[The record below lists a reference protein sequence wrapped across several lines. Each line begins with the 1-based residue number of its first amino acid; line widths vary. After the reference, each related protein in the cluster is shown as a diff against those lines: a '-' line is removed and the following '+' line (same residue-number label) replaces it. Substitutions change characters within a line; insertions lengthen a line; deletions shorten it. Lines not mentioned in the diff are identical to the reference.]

1 MTMPNKKSPTIIGD
15 FLFSPIHVS
24 FLQWQYSPSQ
34 SYSQRP
40 LSGMA
45 KQASRSRRR
54 SHIHPRKL
62 LIITFTMRFKSSLW
76 ILLIALLLQSCGTL
90 NPVVTP
96 QAQPNASPPD
106 PLPDTASNGVSIP
119 YGKNIRFEHISLE
132 DGLSQSVVNAI
143 LQDSKGFLWVGT
155 DDGLNRYDG
164 YSFSIFKPDTNNPAS
179 LSDRSI
185 TTLTQD
191 AQGFIWIGTRQGG
204 LNRYDPVSG
213 TFTHYMHNEVDDQ
226 SVASNLILSL
236 LADETGIWIGT
247 DNGLDFLDFSSGRF
261 THYYSPEEDPADG
274 RSLSSNTIR
283 ALYKDSQNLLWIGTT
298 NGGLNMYDPRTGI
311 IEIFKHDKLN
321 RKTISSNRVLS
332 ITEAP
337 DGSIWIGTANGL
349 NQLNVASGEFKRFEN
364 SRYLENSLAGTTV
377 NAILIDQWGSL
388 WVGTNRGLDRFD
400 AREGNFIH
408 HQSQPG
414 IPNSLS
420 NNQVISIYEDDSGVI
435 WVGTFGGGLN
445 KYNRQQD
452 RFAYY
457 RHEPNDVN
465 SLSSNFIM
473 SLFADRADNLW
484 IGTLDNGLS
493 RLDLETETF
502 AHFKNNPNIRSSLSS
517 NFVHSLY
524 VDSTGTLWVGTGK
537 ALDRFNPLGE
547 RFTNYAPPVTGD
559 NENIAFS
566 VAAMYE
572 DSQSN
577 FWVGSTQ
584 GLFLFDRNTKI
595 FSGFN
600 LNETE
605 RGALDGY
612 SITAIAEGR
621 SGYLWVGTFNGG
633 LKRIHLDTG
642 FISHYENDP
651 GNGSS
656 IGNNSILCLFR
667 DSRGLLWVGTNG
679 GGLSRYNPATDSFTN
694 YTETSGLPNNVIY
707 GILEDDKG
715 NLWLSTNFGLSR
727 FNPQDESFR
736 NFTASD
742 GLQSNEFNQNAYA
755 IDGNGTMYFGGINGL
770 NVFQPREIVDNPYPP
785 RIALTS
791 VTFDGIQLTDGQ
803 TPEYRR
809 EITLQWPN
817 ESFEFEFTAFA
828 FEQTSKNRYAYMLEG
843 FDPDWI
849 EIEGRRNGRYTNLP
863 GGTYTLRL
871 RGSNSDGIWNETNET
886 IQIVV
891 VPPFWETWWF
901 TGLLV
906 LTMVTMVVG
915 GMRWR
920 VKNIENRN
928 QELERLVRIR
938 TADLEKR
945 TGEIEA
951 LYLADEKLLRSVT
964 LNQIFQ
970 ALVDVSI
977 TILKADRSLVLAWN
991 EEKQRVMPRI
1001 SRGFKPE
1008 SLNVMRYE
1016 RDEGMIGVA
1025 MSTGNNVIISD
1036 IDPSILREDIRHMV
1050 ETEGIE
1056 SFAHFPIVVDER
1068 VVALFT
1074 VAYTRSNALTKDS
1087 IRLFTAIV
1095 NRASMSIANMEL
1107 FDQTRDLAVM
1117 EERNRLA
1124 RDLHDSAKQ
1133 KAFAALA
1140 QLGTVNGMTK
1150 VAPQGY
1156 LPDIASPHL
1165 NEAETLV
1172 YEVIQELNFLI
1183 QEIYPIALQEKG
1195 LPTVLREYTFE
1206 WENRNDAMIHLN
1218 IQNERA
1224 LPLETEQ
1231 AVYRVIQEALA
1242 NVSRHSRA
1250 QRVDIS
1256 LMYSN
1261 DQLQVTVSDDGVGF
1275 DVNQKAKGLGFRSMR
1290 ERIISAKG
1298 TFQVQ
1303 SSLGTGTRIMIH
1315 IPLRGFAG
1323 ETL

>member
-1 MTMPNKKSPTIIGD
+1 
-15 FLFSPIHVS
+15 
-24 FLQWQYSPSQ
+24 
-34 SYSQRP
+34 
-40 LSGMA
+40 
-45 KQASRSRRR
+45 
-54 SHIHPRKL
+54 
-62 LIITFTMRFKSSLW
+62 MRFKSLRW
-76 ILLIALLLQSCGTL
+76 ILLIALFLQACATL
-90 NPVVTP
+90 NTAESPET
-96 QAQPNASPPD
+96 QPSAS
-106 PLPDTASNGVSIP
+106 LPDLLPGTAVSSLSIP
-119 YGKNIRFEHISLE
+119 YGTNIRFEHISLE
-132 DGLSQSVVNAI
+132 EGLSQSVINAV
-143 LQDSKGFLWVGT
+143 LQDRKGFLWVGT

-164 YSFSIFKPDTNNPAS
+164 YGFTIFKPDTNNPAS
-179 LSDRSI
+179 LSDRTI
-185 TTLTQD
+185 TTLAQD

-213 TFTHYMHNEVDDQ
+213 TFTHFMHNEVDSQ
-226 SVASNLILSL
+226 SVASNHILSL
-236 LADETGIWIGT
+236 FADETGIWVGT
-247 DNGLDFLDFSSGRF
+247 DNGLNFLDFSSGRF
-261 THYYSPEEDPADG
+261 TYYHSSEEDPADE
-274 RSLSSNTIR
+274 RSLSGNIIR
-283 ALYKDSQNLLWIGTT
+283 ALYKDSRNRLWVGTG
-298 NGGLNMYDPRTGI
+298 NGGLNMYEPQTGNFQA
-311 IEIFKHDKLN
+311 FKHNKLD
-321 RKTISSNRVLS
+321 RKSISSNRVLS
-332 ITEAP
+332 LTEAP
-337 DGSIWIGTANGL
+337 DGSIWVGTANGL
-349 NQLNVASGEFKRFEN
+349 NQLNVESGEFKRYEN

-377 NAILIDQWGSL
+377 NALLIDQGGSL
-388 WVGTNRGLDRFD
+388 WVGTNRGLDRFE
-400 AREGNFIH
+400 ARSGRFIH

-457 RHEPNDVN
+457 RHDPNDIN

-493 RLDLETETF
+493 RLDLETDSF
-502 AHFKNNPNIRSSLSS
+502 VHFKNNPNERSSLSS

-537 ALDRFNPLGE
+537 ALDRFNPLSE
-547 RFTNYAPPVTGD
+547 RFTNYSPPVTHE
-559 NENIAFS
+559 NESVTFS
-566 VAAMYE
+566 VAAIYE

-584 GLFLFDRNTKI
+584 GLFLFDRSTKI
-595 FSGFN
+595 FSKFN

-605 RGALDGY
+605 RSSRDGF
-612 SITAIAEGR
+612 SITTIAEGKA
-621 SGYLWVGTFNGG
+621 GYLWVGAFDGG
-633 LKRIHLDTG
+633 LRRVHLDTG

-651 GNGSS
+651 GNGDS

-667 DSRGLLWVGTNG
+667 DSRGVLWVGTNG
-679 GGLSRYNPATDSFTN
+679 GGLSHYNPETDTFTN
-694 YTETSGLPNNVIY
+694 YTENSGLPNNVIY
-707 GILEDDKG
+707 GILEDGKG
-715 NLWLSTNFGLSR
+715 NLWLSTNYGLSR
-727 FNPQDESFR
+727 FNPQEESFR
-736 NFTASD
+736 NFTVSD

-755 IDGNGTMYFGGINGL
+755 IDSDGIMYFGGINGL
-770 NVFQPREIVDNPYPP
+770 NVFEPREIRDNPYPP
-785 RIALTS
+785 RISLTS
-791 VTFDGIQLTDGQ
+791 VTFDGTPLLDDQ

-809 EITLQWPN
+809 EIILQWPN
-817 ESFEFEFTAFA
+817 DSFEFEFTSFA
-828 FEQTSKNRYAYMLEG
+828 FEQPGKNRYAYMLEG

-849 EIEGRRNGRYTNLP
+849 EIDSRRNGRYTNLP

-871 RGSNSDGIWNETNET
+871 RGSNSDGIWNETSET
-886 IQIVV
+886 IQVVV

-901 TGLLV
+901 SILLV
-906 LTMVTMVVG
+906 LVLSGAAAG

-920 VKNIENRN
+920 VKNIESRTL
-928 QELERLVRIR
+928 ELERLVRIR

-951 LYLADEKLLRSVT
+951 LYQADEKLLRSVT

-970 ALVDVSI
+970 ALVDVSV

-991 EEKQRVMPRI
+991 EKKQCIMPRI
-1001 SRGFKPE
+1001 SRGFQPK

-1016 RDEGMIGVA
+1016 RNEGMIGVA
-1025 MSTGNNVIISD
+1025 MNTAQNVIVSD
-1036 IDPSILREDIRHMV
+1036 MDTSAVREDIRNMIQA
-1050 ETEGIE
+1050 EGIQ

-1074 VAYTRSNALTKDS
+1074 VAYTRPNALTKDS
-1087 IRLFTAIV
+1087 IRLFTALV

-1140 QLGTVNGMTK
+1140 QLGTVNGMAK
-1150 VAPQGY
+1150 AAPQGY
-1156 LPDIASPHL
+1156 MPDIAYPHL

-1195 LPTVLREYTFE
+1195 LPTILREYIFE
-1206 WENRNDAMIHLN
+1206 WENRNDALIQLD
-1218 IQNERA
+1218 IQNERT

-1250 QRVDIS
+1250 THVDIS
-1256 LMYSN
+1256 LVYN
-1261 DQLQVTVSDDGVGF
+1261 TDLLQVTVADDGIGF
-1275 DVNQKAKGLGFRSMR
+1275 DLNHKAKGLGFRSMR
-1290 ERIISAKG
+1290 ERISSAKG

-1303 SSLGTGTRIMIH
+1303 SAPGAGTRITIQ
-1315 IPLRGFAG
+1315 IPLRV
-1323 ETL
+1323 